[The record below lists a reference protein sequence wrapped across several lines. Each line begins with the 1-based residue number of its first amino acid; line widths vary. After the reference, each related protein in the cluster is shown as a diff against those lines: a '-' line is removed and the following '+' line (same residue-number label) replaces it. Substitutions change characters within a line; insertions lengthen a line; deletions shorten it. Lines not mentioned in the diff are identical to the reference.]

1 MSEQDKC
8 GWIATRIFILFLYD
22 NVSVE
27 IVRIIKKN
35 QEEILTFTSLHRDYV
50 MVLRD
55 SVHYILVSYWYF
67 TGSCEAHNTFDFNWG
82 LLAFI
87 FNME

>member
-1 MSEQDKC
+1 
-8 GWIATRIFILFLYD
+8 
-22 NVSVE
+22 
-27 IVRIIKKN
+27 
-35 QEEILTFTSLHRDYV
+35 

-55 SVHYILVSYWYF
+55 SVHYILVSHWYF